1 MPQRA
6 ELVFALVGAVGTDL
20 RHVGD
25 LITQSLSRVGYTSER
40 IRLSDL
46 VVDRTGY
53 AEVAKLKSDWKED
66 ERIGGLMDAGDA
78 FRRRARR
85 GDAVALLGIAKMRA
99 LRQAAIVQSD
109 RPRHDHAFI
118 LHSLKHPVEVETL
131 RAVYGDALVVVAV
144 YMPRAERERV
154 LTDRIARSHKLFDAS
169 RFNNVAAELI
179 ARDEREKGDDLGQ
192 NVRDTFP
199 EADVFLDGSV
209 SGSLREQV
217 DRVIEILFHHPHR
230 TPTLDEYLLFHARAT
245 ALRSADLARQVGAVI
260 ATADGEIIAAG
271 CNEVPTAG
279 GGAVWEEISETEGKP
294 DRRDFTIGYDPTA
307 RMKLEMM
314 TEVFERLQSGGWI
327 SQRFSAMVP
336 EEMAREVLVAGKP
349 GSMSG
354 ARVAS
359 IIEFGRIVHAEMSAI
374 TDAARRGLSV
384 KNAKLFCTTFPCH
397 MCARHIIASG
407 ISEVVYVEP
416 YPKSKARELYE
427 GMLRV
432 DHEPSAD
439 LGAVHFRPFVG
450 VAPRRYL
457 AFFEMPKRK
466 DSHGH
471 VISWDPAT
479 AYARVRQF
487 SAYLE
492 VETAY
497 VNELAMNSREW
508 GLEEGDEQ

>member
-20 RHVGD
+20 RLVGD

-40 IRLSDL
+40 VRLSDL
-46 VVDRTGY
+46 VVGRPFY
-53 AEVAKLKSDWKED
+53 AKVANQKSDWKEE
-66 ERIGGLMDAGDA
+66 ERISGLMDAGDA
-78 FRRRARR
+78 FRRKARR

-99 LRQAAIVQSD
+99 SRQGETGQLD
-109 RPRHDHAFI
+109 RPRHNHAFI
-118 LHSLKHPVEVETL
+118 LHSLKHPIEVETL
-131 RAVYGDALVVVAV
+131 RAVYGDALVVVSV

-154 LTDRIARSHKLFDAS
+154 LADRIARSHKLYDAS
-169 RFNNVAAELI
+169 IFNDTAAALI
-179 ARDEREKGDDLGQ
+179 ARDEQEKGDALGQ

-199 EADVFLDGSV
+199 EADVFLDGSA

-217 DRVIEILFHHPHR
+217 DRLIEILFHHPHR

-260 ATADGEIIAAG
+260 ATSDGEIIAAG

-279 GGAVWEEISETEGKP
+279 GGAVWEGAPATDGKP

-314 TEVFERLQSGGWI
+314 TEVFERLHSGGWI
-327 SQRFSAMVP
+327 SQQFSAMAP
-336 EEMAREVLVAGKP
+336 GDMAREVLVAGKP

-432 DHEPSAD
+432 DHESSAD
-439 LGAVHFRPFVG
+439 PDAVHFRPFVG

-457 AFFEMPKRK
+457 SFFDMPKRK

-471 VISWDPAT
+471 VIEWDPTVAFP
-479 AYARVRQF
+479 RVRQF

-492 VETAY
+492 VEAVH
-497 VNELAMNSREW
+497 VNELANNSREW